1 MGAPISINE
10 ARQAQLPHN
19 LFIAGLFV
27 FDLLMTPA
35 IIGLKIGMI
44 GMLIPL
50 LLSCSLIAYLYLRS
64 RRTVSEFVDA
74 HWQLAFR
81 RGKLLMLGYA
91 VSAALIFIAW
101 LVSLTARDASMAH
114 IMWIA
119 LTRVALVPT
128 LIFVMIT
135 AMLEFGAYV
144 QAGKREMPGSKATG
158 ESASHD

>member
-1 MGAPISINE
+1 MSAPVSIHE
-10 ARQAQLPHN
+10 VRQAQLPHN

-50 LLSCSLIAYLYLRS
+50 LCSVSLIAYLHLRG
-64 RRTVSEFVDA
+64 RRRVSAFVDA
-74 HWQLAFR
+74 HWQLACK
-81 RGKLLMLGYA
+81 RGRLLMLGYA
-91 VSAALIFIAW
+91 ISAALILLAW
-101 LVSLTARDASMAH
+101 LVSLTARDASMEH

-135 AMLEFGAYV
+135 AVLEFSAYA
-144 QAGKREMPGSKATG
+144 QASKRELPGKATDT
-158 ESASHD
+158 ATPPA

>member
-35 IIGLKIGMI
+35 VIGLKIGMI

-50 LLSCSLIAYLYLRS
+50 FLSCSLIAYIYLRS
-64 RRTVSEFVDA
+64 RRSISPFVDA
-74 HWQLAFR
+74 HWQLAFK

-91 VSAALIFIAW
+91 ISAVLIFIAW
-101 LVSLTARDASMAH
+101 LVSLTARDASMEH

-135 AMLEFGAYV
+135 AVLEFGAYA
-144 QAGKREMPGSKATG
+144 QAGKREMPDKVSDAATPP
-158 ESASHD
+158 A